1 MNSAKKV
8 QLGLEIYFMSKD
20 NLNILSDDLRNIE
33 REFKQMIEPYRS
45 ELWNYCF
52 KLTRSPWDAEDLVQ
66 DTLLKSLSVLAKIFQ
81 PINTRAYLFKIA
93 TNLWIDQLRKHKY
106 LNVPLEDYILDD
118 KATTNEFLLLEHL
131 DFLVRNLPP
140 TQYVALI
147 LSDVLQFKGS
157 EVAEILTT
165 SEGAVYTNL
174 SRARS
179 KMRHNLKLELFR
191 KEKRALKNL
200 AANTTIDLLLKG
212 FREKNPELIAS
223 VLNENVI
230 TDITHSGLEM
240 GKNETEKNSL
250 RDWAEIVQNQH
261 IIVSE
266 YVELWGRPV
275 IVELEEKQDN
285 KLYLNNIHYFEL
297 FEGKVSYWKFY
308 CFSWDL
314 MTLAAKELNVDMNAK
329 YFYHIF

>member
-1 MNSAKKV
+1 MP
-8 QLGLEIYFMSKD
+8 ID
-20 NLNILSDDLRNIE
+20 NLNFLGNDLRNIE
-33 REFKQMIEPYRS
+33 REFKQKIEPYRS

-81 PINTRAYLFKIA
+81 PLNTRAYLFKIA
-93 TNLWIDQLRKHKY
+93 TNLWIDQLRKQKY
-106 LNVPLEDYILDD
+106 LNLSLDDVILDD
-118 KATTNEFLLLEHL
+118 KETSNEFLLMEHL
-131 DFLVRNLPP
+131 DLLVRNLSP

-147 LSDVLQFKGS
+147 LSDVLQFKGN
-157 EVAEILTT
+157 EVAEIMST

-174 SRARS
+174 SRARN
-179 KMRHNLKLELFR
+179 KMRHYIKLESNS
-191 KEKRALKNL
+191 KETRTLKNL
-200 AANTTIDLLLKG
+200 LANTTIDLLLKG
-212 FREKNPELIAS
+212 FRDKNPELIAS
-223 VLNENVI
+223 LLDEYVV

-250 RDWAEIVQNQH
+250 RDWAEIVRKQH
-261 IIVSE
+261 VIVSE

-275 IVELEEKQDN
+275 IVELEKKQDN

-297 FEGKVSYWKFY
+297 VGGKVTYWKFY

-314 MTLAAKELNVDMNAK
+314 MSMAAKELNVDMNAK

>member
-1 MNSAKKV
+1 MP
-8 QLGLEIYFMSKD
+8 ID
-20 NLNILSDDLRNIE
+20 NLNFLGNDLRNIE
-33 REFKQMIEPYRS
+33 REFKQKIEPYRS

-81 PINTRAYLFKIA
+81 PLNTRAYLFKIA
-93 TNLWIDQLRKHKY
+93 TNLWIDQLRKQKY
-106 LNVPLEDYILDD
+106 LNLSLDDVILDD
-118 KATTNEFLLLEHL
+118 KETSNEFLLMEHL
-131 DFLVRNLPP
+131 DLLVRNLSP

-147 LSDVLQFKGS
+147 LSDVLQFKGN
-157 EVAEILTT
+157 EVAEIMST

-174 SRARS
+174 SRARN
-179 KMRHNLKLELFR
+179 KMRHYIKLESNS
-191 KEKRALKNL
+191 KETRTLKNL
-200 AANTTIDLLLKG
+200 LANTTIDLLLKG
-212 FREKNPELIAS
+212 FRDKNPELIAS
-223 VLNENVI
+223 LLDEYVV

-250 RDWAEIVQNQH
+250 RDWAEIVRKQH
-261 IIVSE
+261 VIVSE

-275 IVELEEKQDN
+275 IVELEKKQDN

-297 FEGKVSYWKFY
+297 VGGKVSYWKFY

-314 MTLAAKELNVDMNAK
+314 MSMAAKELNVDMNAK